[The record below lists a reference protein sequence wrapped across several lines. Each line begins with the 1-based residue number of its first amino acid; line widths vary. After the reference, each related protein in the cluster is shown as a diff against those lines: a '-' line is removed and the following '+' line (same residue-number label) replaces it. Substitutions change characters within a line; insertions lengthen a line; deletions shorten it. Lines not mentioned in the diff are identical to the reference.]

1 MLIIDTRFNNNQPI
15 HNRHI
20 RGHLNDTNRYELR
33 SNMVNLIYKELSY
46 KITGLAMKVHGQL
59 GYGFLEKV
67 NENALSILLR
77 REGLKVQTQHPITV
91 HFEGEV
97 VGQYFADMLVE
108 DKILLELKVAERI
121 SSRHMAQTL
130 NYLKATNLKL
140 ALILNFGPKRLESH
154 RVVN

>member
-1 MLIIDTRFNNNQPI
+1 MTDI
-15 HNRHI
+15 
-20 RGHLNDTNRYELR
+20 
-33 SNMVNLIYKELSY
+33 IYKELSY
-46 KITGLAMKVHGQL
+46 KITGLAMKVHRQL

-97 VGQYFADMLVE
+97 VGQYFADMLIE
-108 DKILLELKVAERI
+108 DKIILELKVAERI
-121 SSRHMAQTL
+121 SSAHMAQAL
-130 NYLKATNLKL
+130 NYLKATDLKL
-140 ALILNFGPKRLESH
+140 AIILNFAPKRLGTH